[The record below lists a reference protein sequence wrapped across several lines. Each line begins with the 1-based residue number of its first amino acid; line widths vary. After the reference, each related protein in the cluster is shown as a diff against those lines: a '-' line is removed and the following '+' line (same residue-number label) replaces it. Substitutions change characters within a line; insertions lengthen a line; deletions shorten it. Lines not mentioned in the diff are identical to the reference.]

1 MVKDFLM
8 SPPKKPQTI
17 GTPSSRRTDKGL
29 SALVIQMNPGRTL
42 QNLADRVRGIAFG
55 LNEGNAQS

>member
-1 MVKDFLM
+1 MFKDFLM

-17 GTPSSRRTDKGL
+17 ETPSSRHTDKGP
-29 SALVIQMNPGRTL
+29 SASVIQMNPGRAL
-42 QNLADRVRGIAFG
+42 EDLADRVRGIAFG